1 LRIEVDYQ
9 SEVSRTKRKKV
20 SGFLFHSYVPKKSQ
34 FPEVLLIA
42 QFPPILFLEELNIGT
57 VKYLTTIS
65 GAFGLRG
72 HQVFYQPRREKTI

>member
-1 LRIEVDYQ
+1 MGSCFIHM
-9 SEVSRTKRKKV
+9 
-20 SGFLFHSYVPKKSQ
+20 FPKKSQ

-65 GAFGLRG
+65 GALLTTLVQTCPYNSGSITTLC
-72 HQVFYQPRREKTI
+72 